1 MKADPGYFG
10 PDSMMWKVNK
20 EITVLFGGARA
31 LLMHAAHPLIAAGA
45 RQTSFYQRDPW
56 KRLIRTLSLQNS
68 VTFGTKEEADESAH
82 RINKLHEVIKG
93 TDEVS
98 GGYYDALDHEQ
109 LLWVHA
115 CLQISSIYFYEK
127 TVKKLTT
134 EEKDLYHKENTVAA
148 EMVLV
153 DPKQMPTTHEGLKQ
167 WVIEKSKEKPFDKV
181 LFGLGIRF
189 VGETVAKK
197 LAKRFGSID
206 SLKKASL
213 EELIQTE
220 DIGERIAKSLV
231 AYFSDPKNQ
240 DLLSQLQI
248 FGLQLELK
256 LTTLALH
263 SQFSGKRFVVS
274 GVFESFSR
282 EDLKK
287 EIEDLG
293 GIIASSI
300 SSKTDYLVAG
310 EGIGP
315 SKKAKAEQLGIP
327 LLNELEYM
335 QLKQ

>member
-167 WVIEKSKEKPFDKV
+167 WVIEKSKEKDY
-181 LFGLGIRF
+181 LMM
-189 VGETVAKK
+189 TDVAKEVYE
-197 LAKRFGSID
+197 I
-206 SLKKASL
+206 
-213 EELIQTE
+213 
-220 DIGERIAKSLV
+220 IGGGPVPTHIKPIWPFIAFTAFNTL
-231 AYFSDPKNQ
+231 PKE
-240 DLLSQLQI
+240 
-248 FGLQLELK
+248 F
-256 LTTLALH
+256 
-263 SQFSGKRFVVS
+263 
-274 GVFESFSR
+274 
-282 EDLKK
+282 K
-287 EIEDLG
+287 EIY
-293 GIIASSI
+293 GIKETKFKSA
-300 SSKTDYLVAG
+300 LVSFNLAML
-310 EGIGP
+310 
-315 SKKAKAEQLGIP
+315 KYTRP
-327 LLNELEYM
+327 LLPPFFRLIAPARWAKQRITRKPN
-335 QLKQ
+335 LKFKDKSRI